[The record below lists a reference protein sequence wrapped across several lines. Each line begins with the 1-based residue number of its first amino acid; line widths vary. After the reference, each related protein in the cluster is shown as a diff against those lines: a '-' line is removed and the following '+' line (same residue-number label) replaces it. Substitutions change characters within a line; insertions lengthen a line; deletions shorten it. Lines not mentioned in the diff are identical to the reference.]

1 MPRGSR
7 TAPESRR
14 PANGAPTV
22 AGDNGNRPNTQGESR
37 NRDGRP
43 SGGFAI
49 PRNGSLRGGAGSAS
63 VNIWNPWY
71 GGGPSWYS
79 GYSPYYGYSL
89 YDPFFYGSSRLAW
102 GRYGIW
108 YDPFDPFSYSG
119 LYAPGLY
126 APGAYGIGGGYSSYG
141 DYGYGGGDQVNEPAG
156 TGSVR
161 IRVKPGN
168 AKVYL
173 DGTLMGTVDEFDGL
187 TTHLAAPAGP
197 HRIKIEADGYAPLEL
212 PVDVEADKTVTT
224 RGSLKKQ

>member
-1 MPRGSR
+1 
-7 TAPESRR
+7 
-14 PANGAPTV
+14 V
-22 AGDNGNRPNTQGESR
+22 
-37 NRDGRP
+37 
-43 SGGFAI
+43 AI
-49 PRNGSLRGGAGSAS
+49 PRNGSVRSRAGSSSA
-63 VNIWNPWY
+63 NIWNPWY
-71 GGGPSWYS
+71 GAGPSWYY

-108 YDPFDPFSYSG
+108 YDPYDPFAYSG

-126 APGAYGIGGGYSSYG
+126 GPAGVYGMGGYSSYG
-141 DYGYGGGDQVNEPAG
+141 DYGYGGGREVSEPAG

-161 IRVKPGN
+161 IRVKPAS

-173 DGTLMGTVDEFDGL
+173 DGTLMGTVDQFDGL
-187 TTHLAAPAGP
+187 TTHLAAPAGS

-212 PVDVEADKTVTT
+212 PVDVEADRTVTA